1 MSLRVLQRTV
11 KEQGVLIEGLVEHL
25 ADLSKRIDSMEARPP
40 TVLPPLE
47 VEGDPLPIP
56 PFPKALRDIG
66 LNPPL
71 PKEDS
76 T

>member
-11 KEQGVLIEGLVEHL
+11 KEQGVLIESLVEHL
-25 ADLSKRIDSMEARPP
+25 ADMSKRLEVMESRPP
-40 TVLPPLE
+40 TVLPPVE
-47 VEGDPLPIP
+47 VHGDPLPIP

>member
-25 ADLSKRIDSMEARPP
+25 ADLSKRIEVMEDRPP
-40 TVLPPLE
+40 TVLPAQE
-47 VEGDPLPIP
+47 EKGEPLPIP